1 MLLRIV
7 GFDGMARQPNPN
19 PRYTLHS
26 SGRARIYFAKNYRLL
41 PGAYNS
47 PESWKAFHELCEV
60 IHATGDFP
68 PEPKKEGPLTV
79 EALGHKFIAYAV
91 GYYEGQGSREAVNLS
106 YAVNAAVDLWGSLM
120 ADQFGPPHLKAVRK
134 ALIKRGQVRKTVN
147 RRATQIVSMYRWAVE
162 EGLVVPDVWQRLK
175 AVKPIPPGREGAVD
189 NPHVQPVTA
198 TQLEA
203 TLAALPEHIRRAVR
217 VQALTGM
224 RSSELLAMRPQ
235 DVVMEGEHWI
245 YRLKKHKTAAHIGE
259 TLVLVPRPAVTVLL
273 ECMPKTFADRWF
285 PWTVSWQCNAVQ
297 AAAARAGV
305 EIWHPHQLRHKL
317 ATDITERLDIGA
329 AQKLLRHTNPRTTEG
344 YAKETMSSILRI
356 AEQLYPKVNE
366 VEEQS

>member
-1 MLLRIV
+1 MGR
-7 GFDGMARQPNPN
+7 PCNPS

-41 PGAYNS
+41 PGLYNS

-79 EALGHKFIAYAV
+79 EAMGHKFLAYAV
-91 GYYEGQGSREAVNLS
+91 SYYEGQGSREAVNLS

-120 ADQFGPPHLKAVRK
+120 ADQFGPTHLKAVRK

-147 RRATQIVSMYRWAVE
+147 RRATQITSMFRWAVE

-189 NPHVQPVTA
+189 NPQIQPVTS

-203 TLAALPEHIRRAVR
+203 TLAELTQPIRRAVQ

-235 DVVMEGEHWI
+235 DVAMEGEHWI
-245 YRLKKHKTAAHIGE
+245 YRLKKHKTSAHIGE
-259 TLVLVPRPAVTVLL
+259 TFILIPRPAVGILL
-273 ECMPKTFADRWF
+273 ECMPKSYADRWF
-285 PWTVSWQCNAVQ
+285 PWTVGWQCKSVQ

-305 EIWHPHQLRHKL
+305 AHWHPHQLRHNL
-317 ATDITERLDIGA
+317 ATQIAEQIDMSA
-329 AQKLLRHTNPRTTEG
+329 AQKVLRHTNPRTTEG
-344 YAKETMSSILRI
+344 YAKETMAGLLKI
-356 AEQLYPKVNE
+356 ADQLHPDVKLGGVIRE
-366 VEEQS
+366 